1 MFHKPVSNIA
11 QKVKNSKMNTDII
24 FEMEIRAKAFCF
36 CYGMEAGD
44 LRGLLF
50 ADPVVSFCKK
60 GDKLW

>member
-1 MFHKPVSNIA
+1 
-11 QKVKNSKMNTDII
+11 MNTDII